1 METLYDILEVSR
13 KASPEVIDKAYKIL
27 AKRYHPDIKSGEE
40 KLVAEEKMKQI
51 NEAYMIL
58 SDEQKRKEYDKKLEA
73 QEKIEPEVPEEQNDI
88 SEEDLQFLNWQKA
101 YAALNKREQA
111 KLKKKIEREANEEY
125 RKRYEDYFRSLGYE
139 VKHKWTKKEFL
150 ILFSIIIL
158 IALTFTILWNI
169 PKTHNWMIDLY
180 NNNESIKIIVNII
193 IGVFR
198 GIEKFFKIVFKV

>member
-27 AKRYHPDIKSGEE
+27 AKRYHPDLKSGEE

-169 PKTHNWMIDLY
+169 PKPHNWMIDLY
-180 NNNESIKIIVNII
+180 NNNVPIKIIVNII

>member
-27 AKRYHPDIKSGEE
+27 AKRYHPDLKSGEE

-88 SEEDLQFLNWQKA
+88 
-101 YAALNKREQA
+101 
-111 KLKKKIEREANEEY
+111 
-125 RKRYEDYFRSLGYE
+125 
-139 VKHKWTKKEFL
+139 
-150 ILFSIIIL
+150 
-158 IALTFTILWNI
+158 
-169 PKTHNWMIDLY
+169 
-180 NNNESIKIIVNII
+180 
-193 IGVFR
+193 
-198 GIEKFFKIVFKV
+198 

>member
-27 AKRYHPDIKSGEE
+27 AKRYHPDLKSGEE
-40 KLVAEEKMKQI
+40 KLIAEEKMKQI

-73 QEKIEPEVPEEQNDI
+73 QEKTETEVQEAQNDI

-139 VKHKWTKKEFL
+139 VKHKWTKKDFL

-169 PKTHNWMIDLY
+169 PKTHNWMMDLY
-180 NNNESIKIIVNII
+180 NNNVPIKIIVNII
-193 IGVFR
+193 IGVFK
-198 GIEKFFKIVFKV
+198 GIEKFFKIIFKG

>member
-13 KASPEVIDKAYKIL
+13 KASPEVINKAYKIL
-27 AKRYHPDIKSGEE
+27 AKRYHPDLKSGEE
-40 KLVAEEKMKQI
+40 KLIAEEKMKQI

-73 QEKIEPEVPEEQNDI
+73 QEKTETEVQEAQNDI

-111 KLKKKIEREANEEY
+111 KLKKN
-125 RKRYEDYFRSLGYE
+125 YFRSLGYE
-139 VKHKWTKKEFL
+139 VKHKWTKKDFL
-150 ILFSIIIL
+150 ILFSITIL

-169 PKTHNWMIDLY
+169 PKTHNWMMDLY
-180 NNNESIKIIVNII
+180 NNNVPIKIIVNII
-193 IGVFR
+193 IGVFK
-198 GIEKFFKIVFKV
+198 GIEKFFKIIFKG

>member
-27 AKRYHPDIKSGEE
+27 AKRYHPDLKSGEE

-150 ILFSIIIL
+150 I
-158 IALTFTILWNI
+158 
-169 PKTHNWMIDLY
+169 
-180 NNNESIKIIVNII
+180 
-193 IGVFR
+193 
-198 GIEKFFKIVFKV
+198 